1 MSHAFCRF
9 SGSGHFRQSNRGLI
23 HRQRKCSHGIDS
35 VPVVS
40 ERNKQLPARNMGG
53 QLHGPMEF
61 LPKLR
66 KCLGRQGIESCK
78 LWHAQGLPE
87 RMR

>member
-1 MSHAFCRF
+1 
-9 SGSGHFRQSNRGLI
+9 
-23 HRQRKCSHGIDS
+23 
-35 VPVVS
+35 VS

-66 KCLGRQGIESCK
+66 KCLGWQGIESCK
-78 LWHAQGLPE
+78 LWHAQSLPE